1 MTNPIVLAIASV
13 VTNDLTTL
21 KLGELRK
28 LAKGLVKQP
37 SKMSQEELVETLTE
51 IRGQLAELFSHIGE
65 AKLDY
70 QLPLFG
76 EVKKESMKAVPK
88 IKEIGLADVQKIT
101 PPANK
106 VTEYHIALDGTR
118 QDAEEQKLCIFTANR
133 IEGGMTSNLSL
144 NDTYDYKNSTD
155 FRDWIRDL
163 LNPIMTDEQSDLFFT
178 TAVKK
183 ERKPSVKKVAKA
195 VTITVPAE
203 VVIED
208 GDVSSLGVVLVE
220 RDELQELNFSVYM
233 VGKMQLGLDNFQ
245 LTEDGWVE
253 FSQHPISERLNVGRL
268 QIQKADGKFNYT
280 FEYCGNSFNFDLP
293 DNREL
298 MITEVLLRV
307 ANNIYKMETIANPFK
322 GNNETQAYLDSE
334 HEKFLA
340 RKKYM
345 ITGKI
350 STALTGVTVEPT
362 VEPAESVAV
371 EPAVEPAE
379 VVAVKPAVEPTLES
393 MLAELGLGRESFRQ
407 STIKRAT
414 VNGKRF
420 LISTNQGGYNEDDG
434 TLEQPELTLKVD
446 GEFHTIKTT
455 ETDAKI
461 LAFLKGLMG

>member
-13 VTNDLTTL
+13 VVNDLTTL

-37 SKMSQEELVETLTE
+37 SKMSQEELVETLTD
-51 IRGQLAELFSHIGE
+51 IRVQLAELFSYVGE

-76 EVKKESMKAVPK
+76 EVKKESMKAVPQ

-101 PPANK
+101 PPAKK
-106 VTEYHIALDGTR
+106 VTEYHITLNGTR

-144 NDTYDYKNSTD
+144 NDTYDYKNAPD

-163 LNPIMTDEQSDLFFT
+163 LNPVMTDEQSDLFFT
-178 TAVKK
+178 PAVKK
-183 ERKPSVKKVAKA
+183 ERKPSVKKAAKA
-195 VTITVPAE
+195 VTETVPAE

-208 GDVSSLGVVLVE
+208 GDVSSLGIVLVE

-245 LTEDGWVE
+245 LTDDGWVE

-322 GNNETQAYLDSE
+322 GNDETQAYLDSE

-350 STALTGVTVEPT
+350 STAVT

-371 EPAVEPAE
+371 EPAVVTDVTETT
-379 VVAVKPAVEPTLES
+379 AVTDVTETTVEPTLES

>member
-1 MTNPIVLAIASV
+1 MINPIVLAIASV
-13 VTNDLTTL
+13 VVNDLTTL

-37 SKMSQEELVETLTE
+37 SKMSHEELVETLTE
-51 IRGQLAELFSHIGE
+51 IRVQLSELFSYAHE

-76 EVKKESMKAVPK
+76 EVKKESMKALPK
-88 IKEIGLADVQKIT
+88 IKDIGLADVQKIT
-101 PPANK
+101 PPAKK
-106 VTEYHIALDGTR
+106 VTEYHITLNGTR
-118 QDAEEQKLCIFTANR
+118 QGAEEQKLCIFTADR

-144 NDTYDYKNSTD
+144 NDTYDYKNATD

-163 LNPIMTDEQSDLFFT
+163 LNPIMTDEQSDLLFT
-178 TAVKK
+178 PTVKK
-183 ERKPSVKKVAKA
+183 ERKPSVKKAAKA
-195 VTITVPAE
+195 ITETVVTE

-245 LTEDGWVE
+245 LTDDGWVE

-350 STALTGVTVEPT
+350 STTMTNVTKTTVEPVTVEPT
-362 VEPAESVAV
+362 AATT
-371 EPAVEPAE
+371 
-379 VVAVKPAVEPTLES
+379 VEPTLES
-393 MLAELGLGRESFRQ
+393 KLAELGLGRESFRQ

-434 TLEQPELTLKVD
+434 TLEQPELTIKVD